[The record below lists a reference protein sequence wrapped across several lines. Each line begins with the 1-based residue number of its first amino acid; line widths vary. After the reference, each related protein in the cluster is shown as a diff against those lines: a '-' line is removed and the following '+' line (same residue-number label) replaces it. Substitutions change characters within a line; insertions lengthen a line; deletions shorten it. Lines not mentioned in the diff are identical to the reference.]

1 MKNLHQELSNARS
14 REQKSQQQIENL
26 QGELQKMMASNKPFR
41 KGFSNLRD
49 NSSSDKNSERSLS
62 VKSGRS
68 NTSQK
73 SLTKTRNIINRKN
86 YGTYGQQQSHLTSSN
101 SKKQLSNKKPSIYDS
116 DTESSRMRRMA
127 NGNGRNSPYRQ
138 TTNPPNKKNQNLI
151 NALNRSRSKS
161 KDNK

>member
-1 MKNLHQELSNARS
+1 MKNLHEELLNSRQ

-26 QGELQKMMASNKPFR
+26 QAELQKMIAVNKPFR

-73 SLTKTRNIINRKN
+73 SLTKTKNLNRKV

-101 SKKQLSNKKPSIYDS
+101 SRKQLSNKKPSIYDS

-127 NGNGRNSPYRQ
+127 NGRNSPYRQ
-138 TTNPPNKKNQNLI
+138 TNNPANKKNQKLI
-151 NALNRSRSKS
+151 NEINRSRSKS
-161 KDNK
+161 KDK